1 MENVDFLDEEELY
14 YATGEQ
20 YFLFYAKE
28 QVYAIEAAYIN
39 EIVEHQPY
47 TKVPNLQ
54 SFILGITNIR
64 GHIIGVV
71 DFLDRC
77 SLGRSEI
84 SSKSS
89 FVVIKH
95 KNQDIALLV
104 DEIYEVDGFS
114 DAMKK
119 ENLSFGTEIE
129 SRFIKNIV
137 TYRENNVFLL
147 NLDELL
153 KLDELSIEVNNG

>member
-1 MENVDFLDEEELY
+1 MQTPDFLDEEELY
-14 YATGEQ
+14 YSTQEQ
-20 YFLFYAKE
+20 YFLFYAKK
-28 QVYAIEAAYIN
+28 QIYAIEAAHIH
-39 EIVEHQPY
+39 EIVEYQSY

-64 GHIIGVV
+64 GHLIGVV
-71 DFLDRC
+71 DFLGRC
-77 SLGRSEI
+77 SLGKSEI
-84 SSKSS
+84 TNKSS
-89 FVVIKH
+89 FVIIKH

-114 DAMKK
+114 EDMKK

-137 TYRENNVFLL
+137 AYKDTNVFLL

-153 KLDELSIEVNNG
+153 KLEELSIEVNNG

>member
-1 MENVDFLDEEELY
+1 MENIDFLDEDELY
-14 YATGEQ
+14 YSTEEQ

-28 QVYAIEAAYIN
+28 QIYAIEAAYIH
-39 EIVEHQPY
+39 EIVECQAY

-54 SFILGITNIR
+54 SFVLGITNIR
-64 GHIIGVV
+64 GHLIGVV

-77 SLGRSEI
+77 SLGKSEI
-84 SSKSS
+84 SKKSS
-89 FVVIKH
+89 LVVIKH

-114 DAMKK
+114 EDMKK
-119 ENLSFGTEIE
+119 ESLNFGTEIA

-137 TYRENNVFLL
+137 TYRDANVFLL

-153 KLDELSIEVNNG
+153 QLEELSIEVNNG